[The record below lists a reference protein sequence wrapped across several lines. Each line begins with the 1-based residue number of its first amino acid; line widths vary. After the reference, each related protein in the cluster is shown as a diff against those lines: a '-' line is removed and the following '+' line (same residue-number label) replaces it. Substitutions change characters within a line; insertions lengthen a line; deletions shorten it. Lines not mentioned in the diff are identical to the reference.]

1 MRSAAIVT
9 IALVLAACSSP
20 GGTSGDAPS
29 DAATTEPTSPAFS
42 PASGQPSVD
51 PADGERL
58 EGRLGADSIEGG
70 CGYLQADDGTRYEVI
85 YPEGWDLRLNPLELR
100 APSGE
105 VVARGG
111 DSVTVIGRVAGDMA
125 SICQIGPIFRA
136 TSVEG

>member
-20 GGTSGDAPS
+20 GDTPGDAPS
-29 DAATTEPTSPAFS
+29 DAATSEPTPPTFAPGST
-42 PASGQPSVD
+42 QPSVV
-51 PADGERL
+51 PAEGERL

-100 APSGE
+100 SPSGE

-111 DSVTVIGRVAGDMA
+111 DAVTVIGGVAGDMA

-136 TSVEG
+136 GSVEG